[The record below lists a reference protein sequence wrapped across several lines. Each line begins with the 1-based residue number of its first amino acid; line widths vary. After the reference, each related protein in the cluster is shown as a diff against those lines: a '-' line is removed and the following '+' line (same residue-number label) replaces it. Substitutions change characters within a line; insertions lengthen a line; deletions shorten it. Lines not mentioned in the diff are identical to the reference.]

1 MRKKFFSRLK
11 YFIKI
16 TQVLGE
22 KKKSNQEEIVE
33 LKSPE
38 KLKRK
43 VHRGI
48 QRWIWVDR
56 QKNQWTW
63 RQNSWN
69 YWRTERKNVEEK
81 WTEPKG
87 YNQEIKMYSVGISEG
102 KERQKRQKSY
112 LKE

>member
-48 QRWIWVDR
+48 QRWI
-56 QKNQWTW
+56 
-63 RQNSWN
+63 
-69 YWRTERKNVEEK
+69 
-81 WTEPKG
+81 
-87 YNQEIKMYSVGISEG
+87 
-102 KERQKRQKSY
+102 
-112 LKE
+112 